1 MNERDIVIDCAV
13 IEAAPIINA
22 LEKLDTTIAT
32 DITGP
37 YVYDQSLCQVHLKT
51 KLTEKE
57 VDYFL
62 WTCNL
67 DYFGVVER

>member
-1 MNERDIVIDCAV
+1 MNTRNLVIDCAV
-13 IEAAPIINA
+13 VEAAPIISA

-37 YVYDQSLCQVHLKT
+37 FVYDQSLCQVHLKT
-51 KLTEKE
+51 RLTERE

-67 DYFGVVER
+67 DYLGVAER